1 VSHQR
6 RAYAY
11 RIGIVTT
18 EEHPSLLKGQ
28 VVEIM
33 AEDSEDFLVRVYLT
47 GKPAKIEKK
56 FVLVN

>member
-1 VSHQR
+1 VNHQR
-6 RAYAY
+6 RRYSY
-11 RIGIVTT
+11 KTGIITT

-33 AEDSEDFLVRVYLT
+33 GEDGEDYLVRVYIT
-47 GKPAKIEKK
+47 GQPSKIEKK